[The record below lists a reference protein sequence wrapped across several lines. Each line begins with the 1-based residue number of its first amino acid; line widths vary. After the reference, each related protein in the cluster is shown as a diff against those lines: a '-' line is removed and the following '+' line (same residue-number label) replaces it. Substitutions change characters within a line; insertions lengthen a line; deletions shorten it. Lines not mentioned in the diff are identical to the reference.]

1 MAVQLVTL
9 EGLIGA
15 GKSKQIE
22 LLKKTFADK
31 DVVVLEEPVQS
42 WMNAGLLQ
50 AFYNGELTA
59 VAFQLSVLVSL
70 FGPLLSAVLKK
81 PKLIISERSPFSNYN
96 VFAKANLSGVELS
109 AYSHAYHELM
119 KALPEV
125 NTTMILLDVPVE
137 VAADRIYTRDRISEH
152 SISHE
157 YLAVLADKHN
167 DLSDEVP
174 NSTLIRLDASG
185 TVEATHEAVVSC
197 VEAVLA
203 SA

>member
-1 MAVQLVTL
+1 MTI

-22 LLKKTFADK
+22 LLKEALSDR
-31 DVVVLEEPVQS
+31 DVVVLEEPVAS
-42 WMNAGLLQ
+42 WMDVGILQ
-50 AFYNGELTA
+50 AFYTGELSA

-96 VFAKANLSGVELS
+96 VFAKANLSGVELD
-109 AYSHAYHELM
+109 AYSYTYKELL

-125 NTTMILLDVPVE
+125 NTTIILLDVAVE
-137 VAADRIYTRDRISEH
+137 VAAGRIHTRDRISED
-152 SISHE
+152 SISHD
-157 YLAVLADKHN
+157 YLKVLQNKHN
-167 DLSDEVP
+167 DLSEAVP
-174 NSTLIRLDASG
+174 HAVFIRLDASG
-185 TVEATHEAVVSC
+185 TVEATHDAVLSC
-197 VEAVLA
+197 VEAVLS